1 MSVKI
6 SWLLFLATLFCISCP
21 SEAPAAAFMPT
32 RLMRHLYSYCLSVR
46 LFPSKCVS
54 RALSVSAGAKSSSIN
69 QHGHFSPLSQN
80 KRTYSSVSEMM
91 NPTKLLLLMWET
103 VKCRLHMTHRLTKLT
118 RLQLDLNYINKKNH
132 LTLNWHLWY
141 LQLVKQ
147 CMKTQM
153 FWLWVREKLS
163 KYSQTLK
170 WASTVKDN
178 IPRPSM

>member
-118 RLQLDLNYINKKNH
+118 RLQLDLNYINKKI
-132 LTLNWHLWY
+132 T
-141 LQLVKQ
+141 
-147 CMKTQM
+147 
-153 FWLWVREKLS
+153 WLWIGTCDICSLWNNAWKHRCFDCGSERS
-163 KYSQTLK
+163 SQSTLK
-170 WASTVKDN
+170 
-178 IPRPSM
+178 P